1 MRTELVLNENVRE
14 LLRRR
19 GLSQR
24 DLADWMGHHETW
36 LSKILKEERGL
47 KLKEVDRMADF
58 FGMKSYQLLAPGIG
72 PLTERRRGDRRSGR
86 ERRGDQDRRKPDPSK
101 ATQPRLVG
109 RGRSKKTLLL
119 DA

>member
-1 MRTELVLNENVRE
+1 MRTELLLNENVRE

-58 FGMKSYQLLAPGIG
+58 FGMKAYQLLAPGIG
-72 PLTERRRGDRRSGR
+72 PRTERRRGDRRSGR
-86 ERRGDQDRRKPDPSK
+86 ERRSEDDRRKPTHSANPP
-101 ATQPRLVG
+101 PRLI
-109 RGRSKKTLLL
+109 GRSRKKPLLL